1 MQEMS
6 KLQIRAKVLA
16 VVAKIKSMSDFNNDN
31 LIELYKELEDISD
44 RESLFDIFLKE
55 YIKMNENEFIF
66 SGCLIKELVDMKYVE
81 DKVFEILKSNNYSD
95 DAKYKLVQLLRLSG
109 SKFDYNVIPQ
119 YFENPQEVLDTD
131 TKNLL
136 KNAVYN
142 PETMLDFLD
151 FVSAVQPNDR
161 SVLLQSLKLDYE
173 GDMLANIIYPV
184 LYSDFDDNFKLEVI
198 DILSESK
205 SSLAIAPFNY
215 LIKVSE
221 NQEIVNEC
229 TTGLKK
235 LKLAGASEQKAN
247 EYFKSITKD
256 SKPYSFITTIPDGEG
271 NQAIFISRYNENK
284 DKYLL
289 SAIVINDE
297 KGVIDCFGFYNIS
310 KKEIEKVKTKFNQS
324 EGEYSVSAAYVK
336 SRLNFAIDLTIK
348 NKRLFPY
355 EFICWNTL
363 TKDIEEENIS
373 FENFLE
379 NNIKK
384 EDYSSDDV
392 MSLFTK
398 NYTFRWYIKPTEN
411 NILNEFVTNIYNSD
425 KVDIEQINNELKK
438 QKDNIIDDEILKM
451 WKKRIIQCSYIL
463 YENNKMIDSS
473 LFYNILNNEEMLNLF
488 KYIIIQRSVFNH
500 FIALKEQSKES
511 FIATNIFR
519 KKQESKQKYDT
530 KKIEYIISELKKSWI
545 NE

>member
-16 VVAKIKSMSDFNNDN
+16 VVAKIKTMTEFSNEN
-31 LIELYKELEDISD
+31 LTELYKELEDISD
-44 RESLFDIFLKE
+44 RECMFDIFLKE

-95 DAKYKLVQLLRLSG
+95 DAKYRLVQLLRLSG

-119 YFENPQEVLDTD
+119 YFDNPQEVLDTD

-151 FVSAVQPNDR
+151 FVSAVQPSDR
-161 SVLLQSLKLDYE
+161 SVLLQSLKLDYS

-215 LIKVSE
+215 LIQVSD
-221 NQEIVNEC
+221 NKEIINEC

-310 KKEIEKVKTKFNQS
+310 KNELQKVKTRFNQS
-324 EGEYSVSAAYVK
+324 EGEYNVSAAYIK
-336 SRLNFAIDLTIK
+336 SRLNYAVDLTIK
-348 NKRLFPY
+348 NKRTFPY

-363 TKDIEEENIS
+363 TKDIEEDNIS
-373 FENFLE
+373 FESFIEE
-379 NNIKK
+379 NLKK
-384 EDYSSDDV
+384 DSPNSDEI

-398 NYTFRWYIKPTEN
+398 NYTFRWYIKPSEN
-411 NILNEFVTNIYNSD
+411 NILNEFVTEIYNSEETNID
-425 KVDIEQINNELKK
+425 KINLELKEK
-438 QKDNIIDDEILKM
+438 KDIIIDENILDV

-463 YENNKMIDSS
+463 WENDKKSDAN
-473 LFYNILNNEEMLNLF
+473 LFYNILNNNDLISLF
-488 KYIIIQRSVFNH
+488 KYIIIQRSIFNY

-511 FIATNIFR
+511 FLTTNIFR
-519 KKQESKQKYDT
+519 KKQEEKQKFDT
-530 KKIEYIISELKKSWI
+530 KKIENIISKLKKSWI